1 MAANLDG
8 KSVII
13 TGAANGVGRETARRF
28 AAAGARVVLADR
40 EESDLRAIAAQIN
53 DDGGQA
59 VAFPCDL
66 TASLTASNLMAAT
79 LDAWDRVDVLVNGAR
94 TVMSG
99 GMMETDSDALSEM
112 FDINVRATFRLS
124 QAVARR
130 MIVQREDAM
139 RDGAE
144 ESARAHA
151 GAIVNIT
158 SISARRTLP
167 ELLHYSVSCA
177 ALDQLTRSMAVAL
190 APHRVRVNAVALGSV
205 MTRNLREALRDH
217 AELRARMTAVTP
229 LGRVGESGEAADAVV
244 FLSSDL
250 ASFITGQIL
259 AVDGGRTMLDPL
271 AIPVM

>member
-8 KSVII
+8 KSVIV
-13 TGAANGVGRETARRF
+13 TGAAHGVGREAARRF

-40 EESDLRAIAAQIN
+40 EEADLRTVAQQIV

-66 TASLTASNLMAAT
+66 TASLTASNLIAAT
-79 LDAWDRVDVLVNGAR
+79 LDAWDRVDILVNGAR

-99 GMMETDSDALSEM
+99 GMLETDSDALSEM

-124 QAVARR
+124 QAAARR
-130 MIVQREDAM
+130 MISQ
-139 RDGAE
+139 AE
-144 ESARAHA
+144 EDDKTA
-151 GAIVNIT
+151 GNIGSIVNIT

-190 APHRVRVNAVALGSV
+190 APYHVRVNAVALGSV
-205 MTRNLREALRDH
+205 MTRNLREALRDK
-217 AELRARMTAVTP
+217 ADLRARLTAVTP
-229 LGRVGESGEAADAVV
+229 LGRVGEAGEAADAVL
-244 FLSSDL
+244 FLASDK

-271 AIPVM
+271 ATPAL